1 MTEFQSDIW
10 RPLIG
15 NGFLTSLKDAEMPN
29 AAGYVPAR
37 RDEVTVS
44 PQTLEDRMVYNVDK
58 LMEIGPRKPQKD
70 SDLKNLNSQTCCAKK
85 IKYDMSTIYLT
96 RSYFS

>member
-44 PQTLEDRMVYNVDK
+44 PQTLVGKKLVRKRGRTIPAVKVLADGTLSKRLTFSNVSFSASARS
-58 LMEIGPRKPQKD
+58 LVAASG
-70 SDLKNLNSQTCCAKK
+70 
-85 IKYDMSTIYLT
+85 STIA
-96 RSYFS
+96 